1 MALYTSSTPKVL
13 SRITFSIGAR
23 VGAPGR
29 LAQHSFRMYGMMYI
43 YVYDK
48 TMQYYYDACSIPE
61 SNRDLAAKTTGF
73 DRVDCLFLAC

>member
-13 SRITFSIGAR
+13 SRNTFSVGAR

-29 LAQHSFRMYGMMYI
+29 LAQHSFRMYGMI

-48 TMQYYYDACSIPE
+48 TMQYYYDAFSIPE
-61 SNRDLAAKTTGF
+61 SNRDLAAKTT
-73 DRVDCLFLAC
+73 RAILTVWIVYY